1 MAVLRFAYL
10 LANIVFCV
18 LLSTEVCASI
28 EWNNII
34 KSSTLLGSSSSRNE
48 ADRFSNPW
56 NSANRISKQFQNHAI
71 TLKDE
76 FLRQQVSQIFWL
88 HISTFSLFLCW
99 LFPLQKSE
107 VRKISSESSVGRKQ
121 GNLSKINFAFSRKSL
136 RNKKNFQTENELS
149 DKETEH
155 NYYHYYHVITAAV

>member
-1 MAVLRFAYL
+1 MYITILTVSLLLFLKISTELRKSLSSSKFFCCFPIILSQFYYYYQSVQQLAISNRKMAVLRFAYL
-10 LANIVFCV
+10 LANIVFYV

-48 ADRFSNPW
+48 ADRFSYPW

-76 FLRQQVSQIFWL
+76 FLRQQVSQIF
-88 HISTFSLFLCW
+88 
-99 LFPLQKSE
+99 
-107 VRKISSESSVGRKQ
+107 
-121 GNLSKINFAFSRKSL
+121 
-136 RNKKNFQTENELS
+136 
-149 DKETEH
+149 
-155 NYYHYYHVITAAV
+155 